1 MKHFRLKRVVALAIF
16 LFVGLPVLMA
26 QVKVSGQIVDEQ
38 GEPLM
43 AVSILEKGTANGII
57 TDIDGNFELSVR
69 NNGAVLVISYV
80 GYVTQEVKVQTDKK
94 MNIILKEDSQALEE
108 LVVVGYGVQI
118 NKAIFNNKGKIF
130 KLENERDYGSI
141 YKVPSLI
148 QSEDIYNLLDSINA
162 KKSSSAKGLWG
173 FSDDDISKCITWLK
187 DTTIDDADLEV
198 AIYRISKSDC
208 LKFLAR
214 PDAKEILNE
223 KCINIRFYH
232 GTLFDITFIF
242 SDGNELVIKPQSL
255 YKGAYWLVGKDN
267 YVRNDV
273 VTPFL
278 EKTELYS

>member
-1 MKHFRLKRVVALAIF
+1 VYFCRQKENN
-16 LFVGLPVLMA
+16 VLMKQKRIYFFA
-26 QVKVSGQIVDEQ
+26 FLIAFVFNSLYCNAGNVEKIIVTF
-38 GEPLM
+38 G
-43 AVSILEKGTANGII
+43 S
-57 TDIDGNFELSVR
+57 
-69 NNGAVLVISYV
+69 
-80 GYVTQEVKVQTDKK
+80 
-94 MNIILKEDSQALEE
+94 
-108 LVVVGYGVQI
+108 VVGYGVQI
-118 NKAIFNNKGKIF
+118 HKAKFNNKGRIF
-130 KLENERDYGSI
+130 KLEEGRGYGTND
-141 YKVPSLI
+141 VPSVI
-148 QSEDIYNLLDSINA
+148 QSEDVYNLLDSINA
-162 KKSSSAKGLWG
+162 RKCASAKGLWG

-187 DTTIDDADLEV
+187 DTTIDDADLEI

-278 EKTELYS
+278 EKMQLYSLNWYGYEDYEAIIGVIGLNKEQLLNLK